1 METKIISSILKRVI
15 ERKREDVLE
24 KYQFGF

>member
-15 ERKREDVLE
+15 ERKIEDVFE
-24 KYQFGF
+24 KYQFGV